1 MQNAIVPSRAI
12 APVAERRFHLLALME
27 CTFYPLDQAIW
38 NGGSRSGSIG
48 TNVPTVKQLS
58 LNPPGSFADLE
69 QLIGARHAG
78 LSSRLKDIA
87 VFALAHPNTIA
98 LETVATVAEQAGV
111 PPSALVRFAQAL
123 GFDGFSDMQ
132 RLFRLRLVEQMPSYA
147 ERLAQRDGSDGTR
160 GDSLDQLAAAAH
172 RAIDDLAAETPR
184 ASLAEAAERLAG
196 AQRID
201 IVAQRRSLPVA
212 SYLLYGLLNL
222 ERPTRLID
230 NRGGMLAQYLR
241 SLDAAD
247 VMLAVSFKPYAP
259 ETLEAVRAAAERGLG
274 VVVVTD
280 LPVSPLTAFGKPT
293 LFVRDA
299 ELQQVRSLAAAMCL
313 ATCLVIETGHRLVA
327 RRLKEQTFQP

>member
-1 MQNAIVPSRAI
+1 M
-12 APVAERRFHLLALME
+12 
-27 CTFYPLDQAIW
+27 D
-38 NGGSRSGSIG
+38 G
-48 TNVPTVKQLS
+48 TNVPGMKQMSQDRLAA
-58 LNPPGSFADLE
+58 PPGSFADLE
-69 QLIGARHAG
+69 QLIAARHAG
-78 LSSRLKDIA
+78 LSSRLRDIA

-147 ERLAQRDGSDGTR
+147 DRLAQREGLEPGDGDT
-160 GDSLDQLAAAAH
+160 LDQLAQAAH

-184 ASLAEAAERLAG
+184 ELLAEAADRLAT
-196 AQRID
+196 ARRVD

-212 SYLLYGLLNL
+212 TYLLYGLLNL
-222 ERPTRLID
+222 ERPARLLD
-230 NRGGMLAQYLR
+230 NQGGMLGPCLR
-241 SLDAAD
+241 SLDPAD

-259 ETLEAVRAAAERGLG
+259 ETLEAVRAAVERGLEI
-274 VVVVTD
+274 VVVTD
-280 LPVSPLTAFGKPT
+280 LPVSPLSSFGKPT

-327 RRLKEQTFQP
+327 GRGRQQE

>member
-1 MQNAIVPSRAI
+1 MPA
-12 APVAERRFHLLALME
+12 
-27 CTFYPLDQAIW
+27 
-38 NGGSRSGSIG
+38 IG
-48 TNVPTVKQLS
+48 TNVPTTKQMSAKPLS
-58 LNPPGSFADLE
+58 ADPPDSFADLE
-69 QLIGARHAG
+69 QLIAARHAG

-87 VFALAHPNTIA
+87 VFSLAHPNTIA

-147 ERLAQRDGSDGTR
+147 DRLAQRDGAEPSDA
-160 GDSLDQLAAAAH
+160 DPLDHLAAAAH

-184 ASLAEAAERLAG
+184 EVLGAAADQLARAR
-196 AQRID
+196 RID

-212 SYLLYGLLNL
+212 AYLLYGLLNL
-222 ERPTRLID
+222 ERPTRLLD
-230 NRGGMLAQYLR
+230 NQGGMLAQYLR
-241 SLDAAD
+241 SLDPAD
-247 VMLAVSFKPYAP
+247 VLLAVSFKPYAP
-259 ETLEAVRAAAERGLG
+259 ETLEAVRAAAERGLA
-274 VVVVTD
+274 VVVMTD

-327 RRLKEQTFQP
+327 ARARK

>member
-1 MQNAIVPSRAI
+1 MPA
-12 APVAERRFHLLALME
+12 
-27 CTFYPLDQAIW
+27 
-38 NGGSRSGSIG
+38 IG
-48 TNVPTVKQLS
+48 TNVPTTKQMSAKPLS
-58 LNPPGSFADLE
+58 ADPPDSFADLE
-69 QLIGARHAG
+69 QLIAARHAG

-87 VFALAHPNTIA
+87 VFALAQPNTIA

-147 ERLAQRDGSDGTR
+147 DRLAQREGGETSDADT
-160 GDSLDQLAAAAH
+160 LDQLATAAH

-184 ASLAEAAERLAG
+184 EILALAARQLAEAR
-196 AQRID
+196 RID

-212 SYLLYGLLNL
+212 AYLLYGLLNL
-222 ERPTRLID
+222 ERPTRLLD
-230 NRGGMLAQYLR
+230 NQGGMLAQYLR
-241 SLDAAD
+241 SLDRAD
-247 VMLAVSFKPYAP
+247 VLLAVSFKPYAP
-259 ETLEAVRAAAERGLG
+259 ETLEAVRAAAERGLEI
-274 VVVVTD
+274 VVMTD

-299 ELQQVRSLAAAMCL
+299 ELQQVRTLAAAMCL

-327 RRLKEQTFQP
+327 ARARK

>member
-1 MQNAIVPSRAI
+1 MSA
-12 APVAERRFHLLALME
+12 
-27 CTFYPLDQAIW
+27 
-38 NGGSRSGSIG
+38 IG
-48 TNVPTVKQLS
+48 TNVPTTKQMSTKALS
-58 LNPPGSFADLE
+58 ADPPDSFADLE
-69 QLIGARHAG
+69 QVIAARHPG

-147 ERLAQRDGSDGTR
+147 DRLAQREGGETSNADT
-160 GDSLDQLAAAAH
+160 LDQLAAAAH

-184 ASLAEAAERLAG
+184 EVVALAAERLAR
-196 AQRID
+196 ARRID

-212 SYLLYGLLNL
+212 AYLLYGLLNL
-222 ERPTRLID
+222 ERPTRLLD
-230 NRGGMLAQYLR
+230 NQGGMLAQYLR
-241 SLDAAD
+241 SLDQAD
-247 VMLAVSFKPYAP
+247 VLLAVSFKPYAP
-259 ETLEAVRAAAERGLG
+259 ETLEAVRAAAARGLG
-274 VVVVTD
+274 VVVMTD

-293 LFVRDA
+293 LFVLDA

-327 RRLKEQTFQP
+327 ARGRNRE